1 MNKKYKTMTLIIM
14 TASAFVHAAISEETD
29 PVARLTENLTNT
41 ISVHSLKSMP
51 EEAKIATVSQVRN
64 MLSDKTPAILSRL
77 TPSEDIIEFV
87 DQVSVLMEEVG
98 AAFPRQIDLQF
109 MKNGMEALVE
119 LNAEVRKSR
128 ISSTQIAIQDALS
141 SKQPVRDISYV
152 DHVLCA
158 RWGFVGS
165 SL

>member
-1 MNKKYKTMTLIIM
+1 M

-29 PVARLTENLTNT
+29 PVARLTANLTNT
-41 ISVHSLKSMP
+41 IVVHRLKFMP

-77 TPSEDIIEFV
+77 TPSEGIIEFV
-87 DQVSVLMEEVG
+87 DQVG
-98 AAFPRQIDLQF
+98 AAFPKQIDLQF

-119 LNAEVRKSR
+119 LNAEVRKNR
-128 ISSTQIAIQDALS
+128 ISSTQIAIQEALS
-141 SKQPVRDISYV
+141 SIQPVRDISYV